1 MKKLNFLPT
10 KVLYDKRNSNI
21 KMWFRLPNK
30 HDLMCTD
37 VPFAHSIFVE
47 KGYSKYGEFSEND
60 IYYYLTNDE
69 IEMFELFIS
78 PSEAQDIYKSERY
91 ITGEADC
98 SPEQKFITQTF
109 YDTEFPA
116 EIKPRIFFLDIETYS
131 TDGKLPLFNH
141 NIAVINAITLY
152 DTYTKKYYS
161 WFLKHSNVK
170 MSNQECYDKIKNEI
184 TDYGEVEIIIFNDAK
199 LLLGSF
205 INFVNKECPD
215 IITAWNLPF
224 DMPYIV
230 RKIIDNF
237 GVNELKKISPF
248 NRISSKVTK
257 ALDANLELKIDSL
270 IPGIDSI
277 DYLELYKKNTP
288 GQKPSYRL
296 ADIALEELHTETKLV
311 GEDGESDPNIM
322 YINNFIHFC
331 KYNIQDVRIMKLI
344 EEKRKI
350 LDLAIIIRNITKTNY
365 QDIFYETALIDNMF
379 LMEAIRR
386 RKNGWKYV
394 LPSKPINAVKVPFVG
409 AYVKAP
415 LKGRFEWVADL
426 DFKSLYPS
434 IVKTFKLSNESVV
447 GIVKNK
453 QVITLYNLAKQFKIS
468 DFNYIKEEILPKY
481 LTYDPDLLQVISDN
495 VDIKTLNDNTT
506 VEVEYYYALY
516 ANKDFPMVFDTIKQF
531 ASWIKENNFVFMPN
545 GVIVDQNRE
554 DAIIAKVIADIMKSR
569 EDYKKLMLESLA
581 KNDKAKAEMYD
592 TYQTA
597 VKVVNN
603 SCFTEDHSVLTL
615 NGIKNIKD
623 VKIGDKLYSFNTNNK
638 TIEEDFVT
646 NTICKNYNN
655 YIYNINTI
663 IGKVDFSVT
672 DDHKLVLEDSKGS
685 IVTKTAEEL
694 YNEYMKLPEHSR
706 KVLYWLPDMYSGNN
720 IISDEKTI
728 FLHEYIINKYTTAE
742 LDKTFIYI
750 IPKEDGDLRKVLYYK
765 HLKNIFNHNELTT
778 CSCNFGINRS
788 IYKIPIL
795 NVNNNQL
802 NFLKENDGI
811 FFDCYYKKWTNTRN
825 SGITPFSFNS
835 YDLAEFIGWLLSEGC
850 MGYTETK
857 HYPNGV
863 IKGVSKGIGI
873 SQYKIV
879 HPEYYDEI
887 YKMFKHM
894 RFTNLRM
901 CKSGIAISNAIFY
914 DWIND
919 LTKHKS
925 NIPDFILNGT
935 DNIKKTC
942 LSSLFKGDGHKYSNE
957 ISGLYTTINPVLRDQ
972 LLNILLSLG
981 YQTRSITETSE
992 KTNKPG
998 YRISYLKRKIALF
1011 RKSFSRQQFNGE
1023 VYCLTTNKNH
1033 NFFAGKSKTG
1043 TFRLTHNCYGVT
1055 AKESFRLADVKIA
1068 DAITTTGQLLIR
1080 SSTYIANEKLNELSN
1095 TKDQD
1100 YVITNDTDS
1109 IIFTLRKVVDYP
1121 VTIRDPDILA
1131 EIAKYSTI
1139 CQEYVNDSVYDLCK
1153 NLFYK
1158 HKITKSNNFLMIK
1171 NEWLAD
1177 AGLFVAKKMYAV
1189 HKVFKEGIPY
1199 DKLVPTGLSLKRSST
1214 PAALKPFIE
1223 KVIVNI
1229 LSFKNKL
1236 EIDEI
1241 IIEECR
1247 KLKEEYNIKDI
1258 AIPSSLND
1266 LDKYLNVPIHV
1277 RGIKIWNKYFAPSDR
1292 DKLTF
1297 GKLKYFY
1304 VKGWENNKLNLD
1316 KEYVLSVPNN
1326 DEYWILIKDKVIV
1339 DYNRMKERL
1348 IFKPINAFYS
1358 AMEWEMPASISSTSN
1373 NIFLNVKSKSK
1384 FKIL

>member
-37 VPFAHSIFVE
+37 VPFAHSIFIE

-91 ITGEADC
+91 VTGEADC

-161 WFLKHSNVK
+161 WFLKPSTIKLSNK
-170 MSNQECYDKIKNEI
+170 ECYDKIKNEI
-184 TDYGEVEIIIFNDAK
+184 TDYGEAEIIIFNDAK

-205 INFVNKECPD
+205 INFINKECPD

-237 GVNELKKISPF
+237 GINELKKISPF

-257 ALDANLELKIDSL
+257 ALDTNLELKIDSL

-296 ADIALEELHTETKLV
+296 ADIALEELHAETKLV

-394 LPSKPINAVKVPFVG
+394 LPSKPINAIKVPYLG

-415 LKGRFEWVADL
+415 IKGRFEWVADL

-468 DFNYIKEEILPKY
+468 DFNYIKEELLPKY
-481 LTYDPDLLQVISDN
+481 LSYDPDLLQVINDN
-495 VDIKTLNDNTT
+495 VDIKALNDNTP
-506 VEVEYYYALY
+506 VEIDYYYALY
-516 ANKDFPMVFDTIKQF
+516 TNKDFPMIFDTIKQF
-531 ASWIKENNFVFMPN
+531 AFWIKENNFVFMPN
-545 GVIVDQNRE
+545 GVIIDQNRE

-603 SCFTEDHSVLTL
+603 SV
-615 NGIKNIKD
+615 
-623 VKIGDKLYSFNTNNK
+623 
-638 TIEEDFVT
+638 
-646 NTICKNYNN
+646 
-655 YIYNINTI
+655 
-663 IGKVDFSVT
+663 
-672 DDHKLVLEDSKGS
+672 
-685 IVTKTAEEL
+685 
-694 YNEYMKLPEHSR
+694 
-706 KVLYWLPDMYSGNN
+706 
-720 IISDEKTI
+720 
-728 FLHEYIINKYTTAE
+728 
-742 LDKTFIYI
+742 
-750 IPKEDGDLRKVLYYK
+750 
-765 HLKNIFNHNELTT
+765 
-778 CSCNFGINRS
+778 
-788 IYKIPIL
+788 
-795 NVNNNQL
+795 
-802 NFLKENDGI
+802 
-811 FFDCYYKKWTNTRN
+811 
-825 SGITPFSFNS
+825 
-835 YDLAEFIGWLLSEGC
+835 
-850 MGYTETK
+850 
-857 HYPNGV
+857 
-863 IKGVSKGIGI
+863 
-873 SQYKIV
+873 
-879 HPEYYDEI
+879 
-887 YKMFKHM
+887 
-894 RFTNLRM
+894 
-901 CKSGIAISNAIFY
+901 
-914 DWIND
+914 
-919 LTKHKS
+919 
-925 NIPDFILNGT
+925 
-935 DNIKKTC
+935 
-942 LSSLFKGDGHKYSNE
+942 
-957 ISGLYTTINPVLRDQ
+957 
-972 LLNILLSLG
+972 
-981 YQTRSITETSE
+981 
-992 KTNKPG
+992 
-998 YRISYLKRKIALF
+998 
-1011 RKSFSRQQFNGE
+1011 
-1023 VYCLTTNKNH
+1023 
-1033 NFFAGKSKTG
+1033 
-1043 TFRLTHNCYGVT
+1043 YGVT

-1121 VTIRDPDILA
+1121 VTTRDPNILA

-1158 HKITKSNNFLMIK
+1158 HKISKSNNFLMIK

-1177 AGLFVAKKMYAV
+1177 AGLFIAKKMYAV

-1247 KLKEEYNIKDI
+1247 KLKEEYNIKDV

-1348 IFKPINAFYS
+1348 IFKPINAFYN